1 MKRKGLPEAFRCM
14 KCSKGKLF
22 CYITANLQN
31 LLYYSGE
38 VKSVMTSD
46 NQVRCLKWHDKREV
60 NMLSTYH
67 SDDVIEKSRR
77 SRNVGG
83 GVETIKKPRMIEDY
97 NNNINGV
104 DLNDQNIKY
113 YDFPHRYQ

>member
-1 MKRKGLPEAFRCM
+1 
-14 KCSKGKLF
+14 
-22 CYITANLQN
+22 
-31 LLYYSGE
+31 
-38 VKSVMTSD
+38 MTSD

-77 SRNVGG
+77 SRHVGG

-97 NNNINGV
+97 NNNMNGV

-113 YDFPHRYQ
+113 YGFPHRY